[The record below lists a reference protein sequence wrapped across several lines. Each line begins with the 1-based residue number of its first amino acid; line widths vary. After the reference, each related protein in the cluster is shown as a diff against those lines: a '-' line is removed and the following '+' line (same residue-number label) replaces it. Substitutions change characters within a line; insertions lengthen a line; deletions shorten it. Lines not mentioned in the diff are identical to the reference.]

1 MYEDAF
7 EAWLFAKGDV
17 LVISCTEGITAC
29 KITKVGTR
37 FQVTPCVNLGASLS
51 HCFGEPFSFLGL
63 RVGDEV
69 ACPGDTLAVIEDA
82 NDWRHISCDRMGG
95 GSVNLWYVSEGL
107 GLQVVAGHRVE
118 GNFCLVSLTQELV
131 ITLSSLDL
139 VQVWSGVSRGQAVC
153 IASLPTTGGV
163 QAMIE
168 SDIYNT
174 ACRTP
179 GGCPTWMSGLDSA
192 GPAASAGRAEQPQQ
206 ARICLPT

>member
-1 MYEDAF
+1 
-7 EAWLFAKGDV
+7 
-17 LVISCTEGITAC
+17 
-29 KITKVGTR
+29 
-37 FQVTPCVNLGASLS
+37 
-51 HCFGEPFSFLGL
+51 
-63 RVGDEV
+63 
-69 ACPGDTLAVIEDA
+69 
-82 NDWRHISCDRMGG
+82 MGG

-174 ACRTP
+174 ALLARL
-179 GGCPTWMSGLDSA
+179 GFKVAWSCPELQL
-192 GPAASAGRAEQPQQ
+192 PAAGSA
-206 ARICLPT
+206 